1 MSDSGGGFIT
11 GFLFGGIVGAAFGL
25 LLAPKP
31 GQETRNELRNQSDII
46 RSKMEDIGTAA
57 RDRLGPA
64 VDEIK
69 EKFGPKIDEV
79 ISKRKQSPAS
89 SEDELVLDDD
99 FEEEFGLPKS

>member
-1 MSDSGGGFIT
+1 MADSGGGFIT

-31 GQETRNELRNQSDII
+31 GQETRNELRHQSDII
-46 RSKMEDIGTAA
+46 RSKIEDIGAVA

-64 VDEIK
+64 VDDLK
-69 EKFGPKIDEV
+69 EKLVPKIDNV
-79 ISKRKQSPAS
+79 IGKRKRS
-89 SEDELVLDDD
+89 SEITEDEVSLDDD

>member
-31 GQETRNELRNQSDII
+31 GQETRNELRNQSGII

-69 EKFGPKIDEV
+69 EKIGPKIDEV
-79 ISKRKQSPAS
+79 ISKRKQSSAS

>member
-1 MSDSGGGFIT
+1 MADSGGGFIT

-57 RDRLGPA
+57 RDRLVPA

-69 EKFGPKIDEV
+69 EKIGPKIDEV
-79 ISKRKQSPAS
+79 ISKRKQSPTR

>member
-1 MSDSGGGFIT
+1 MADSGGGFIT

-46 RSKMEDIGTAA
+46 RFKMEDIGTAA
-57 RDRLGPA
+57 RHRLAPA

-69 EKFGPKIDEV
+69 EKIGPKIDEV
-79 ISKRKQSPAS
+79 ISNRKQSPTR

>member
-69 EKFGPKIDEV
+69 EKIGPKIDEV

-89 SEDELVLDDD
+89 SEGEVVLDDD

>member
-1 MSDSGGGFIT
+1 MANSGGGFIT

-46 RSKMEDIGTAA
+46 RSKMEDIGSAA
-57 RDRLGPA
+57 RDRFGPA
-64 VDEIK
+64 VDEFKDKI
-69 EKFGPKIDEV
+69 GPKIDEV
-79 ISKRKQSPAS
+79 IGSRQGS
-89 SEDELVLDDD
+89 SGRVEDELVVDDD

>member
-1 MSDSGGGFIT
+1 MADSGGGFIT

-57 RDRLGPA
+57 RDRLAPA

-69 EKFGPKIDEV
+69 EKIGPKIDEV
-79 ISKRKQSPAS
+79 ISNRKQSPTR

>member
-1 MSDSGGGFIT
+1 MADSGGGFIT

-46 RSKMEDIGTAA
+46 RSKMEDIGIAA
-57 RDRLGPA
+57 RDRLGPT

-69 EKFGPKIDEV
+69 DKIGPRLDEV
-79 ISKRKQSPAS
+79 IGNRKQSPAKS
-89 SEDELVLDDD
+89 GDELVLDDD

>member
-1 MSDSGGGFIT
+1 MADSGGCFIT

-57 RDRLGPA
+57 RDRLAPA

-69 EKFGPKIDEV
+69 DKIGPKIDEV
-79 ISKRKQSPAS
+79 ISNRRQSS
-89 SEDELVLDDD
+89 GRSEDAIELDDD
-99 FEEEFGLPKS
+99 FEEEFGLPKP

>member
-57 RDRLGPA
+57 RDKLGPA

-69 EKFGPKIDEV
+69 EKIGPKLDEV
-79 ISKRKQSPAS
+79 IGNRRQSS
-89 SEDELVLDDD
+89 GMSGDDIVLDED
-99 FEEEFGLPKS
+99 FEEEFGLPKT

>member
-31 GQETRNELRNQSDII
+31 GQETRNELRNQSDLI

-57 RDRLGPA
+57 RDKLGPA
-64 VDEIK
+64 VDEM
-69 EKFGPKIDEV
+69 KILKKNLV
-79 ISKRKQSPAS
+79 CQKRRGFSFNLPQFYISDKNQIA
-89 SEDELVLDDD
+89 
-99 FEEEFGLPKS
+99 

>member
-1 MSDSGGGFIT
+1 MADSGGGFIT

-69 EKFGPKIDEV
+69 DKIGPKLDEV
-79 ISKRKQSPAS
+79 IGNKNRSPARS
-89 SEDELVLDDD
+89 DDELVLDDD